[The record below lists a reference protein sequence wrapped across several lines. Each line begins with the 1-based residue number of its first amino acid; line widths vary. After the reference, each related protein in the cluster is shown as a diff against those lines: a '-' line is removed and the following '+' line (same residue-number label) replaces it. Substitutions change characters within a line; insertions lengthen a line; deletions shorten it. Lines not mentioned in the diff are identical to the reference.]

1 MVEVGHP
8 DGLGQPCPL
17 TLLQGLGKKGQ
28 GGGGVQSLRM
38 DNRAKIN
45 VEKLSVNRVTHQELA
60 LIIKRK
66 NEVVTQKQQLP
77 FPP

>member
-1 MVEVGHP
+1 
-8 DGLGQPCPL
+8 
-17 TLLQGLGKKGQ
+17 
-28 GGGGVQSLRM
+28 M

-66 NEVVTQKQQLP
+66 NEIVTQKQQLP